1 MSETVSRRLGDYRI
15 LREIGRGGMGVVYEA
30 EQESLGR
37 HVALKILPGHL
48 LAGARMRR
56 RFVREARAAAR
67 LHHTNIV
74 PVFGIGEADGTSF
87 YAMQFISGMPLNAVL
102 NEVKRRR
109 EGSRIVQATR
119 SSEARGTRWQPNWPT
134 R

>member
-1 MSETVSRRLGDYRI
+1 MAVK
-15 LREIGRGGMGVVYEA
+15 V
-30 EQESLGR
+30 
-37 HVALKILPGHL
+37 LPGVYL
-48 LAGARMRR
+48 SLAQKSLK
-56 RFVREARAAAR
+56 RFRREARAAAR

-74 PVFGIGEADGTSF
+74 PIFGVGHRNGIH
-87 YAMQFISGMPLNAVL
+87 YYVMQYIPGMPLNAVL